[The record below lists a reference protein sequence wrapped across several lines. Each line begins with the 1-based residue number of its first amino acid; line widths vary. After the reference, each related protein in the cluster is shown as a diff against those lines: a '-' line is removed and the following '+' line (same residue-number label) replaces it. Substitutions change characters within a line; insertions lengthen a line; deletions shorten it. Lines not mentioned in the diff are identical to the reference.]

1 LGILAEKDAYKT
13 VLNTDESKFGGFN
26 LIDNSIVHFTD
37 PPTKDSL
44 GKETRVSFVSYSCA
58 SKGPVLIFYIIL
70 TRVANPRQR
79 VHENSFHE
87 FFKTHKNNTLHTK
100 IS

>member
-1 LGILAEKDAYKT
+1 LAYQRGDLIFVFNFNGTQSFTDYGILTEKGAYKT

-44 GKETRVSFVSYSCA
+44 GKEWLKLYIPARTAFVL
-58 SKGPVLIFYIIL
+58 KK
-70 TRVANPRQR
+70 Q
-79 VHENSFHE
+79 
-87 FFKTHKNNTLHTK
+87 
-100 IS
+100 